1 MSLIPFDDLLSK
13 RFDNREFL
21 LEYLRECYLDD
32 RAYPGVFESGVKR
45 VFRHAGKEFVSLAL
59 AMPYLRSLGFDP
71 DNIASL
77 SLKPTRTRK
86 RLAPAIR
93 ARKSVARATSH

>member
-13 RFDNREFL
+13 RLDNREFL

-45 VFRHAGKEFVSLAL
+45 VFCHAGREFVSLAL
-59 AMPYLRSLGFDP
+59 AMPFLRSLGFDP
-71 DNIASL
+71 DNIAPR
-77 SLKPTRTRK
+77 SLKSTRPRK

-93 ARKSVARATSH
+93 ASKPATRVASH